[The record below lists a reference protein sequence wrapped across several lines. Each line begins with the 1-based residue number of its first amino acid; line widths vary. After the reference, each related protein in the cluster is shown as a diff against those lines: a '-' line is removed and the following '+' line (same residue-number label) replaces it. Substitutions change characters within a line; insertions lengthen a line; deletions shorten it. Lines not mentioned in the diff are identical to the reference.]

1 MISLGQ
7 LMQQYVDTRK
17 LNTLEGI
24 HQTEIPGVL
33 FYRSSKGNSR
43 QPFVYQSGIVILG
56 QGHKN
61 IHIGS
66 TPVAY
71 GPEDYLVVGV
81 PMPLECEAL
90 PEEGKPMLGLTVN
103 IDSAMLHKLVT
114 RLEQLQYS
122 HENRHTNNH
131 HADTPHAKSTPS
143 NACGLKSVKMNP
155 CMLDT
160 CKRIMVALCD
170 DIEAQVIGL
179 SLLEELV
186 YRALTSEEGHVL
198 FDLAHHEGP
207 YARVAKALN
216 KVHQTY
222 HEPLTV
228 QSLAE
233 EANMSVSAFHQAF
246 RNVTLESPLQ
256 YIKKVRLNKAKE
268 LIQSEGKRISDAAR
282 LVGYSSSSQFS
293 REYKRHFNET
303 PKSAR
308 H

>member
-1 MISLGQ
+1 
-7 LMQQYVDTRK
+7 
-17 LNTLEGI
+17 
-24 HQTEIPGVL
+24 
-33 FYRSSKGNSR
+33 
-43 QPFVYQSGIVILG
+43 
-56 QGHKN
+56 
-61 IHIGS
+61 
-66 TPVAY
+66 
-71 GPEDYLVVGV
+71 
-81 PMPLECEAL
+81 
-90 PEEGKPMLGLTVN
+90 MLGLTVN

-114 RLEQLQYS
+114 RLEQLQY
-122 HENRHTNNH
+122 NPDKNH
-131 HADTPHAKSTPS
+131 HPKTKQP

-160 CKRIMVALCD
+160 CKRMMVALCD
-170 DIEAQVIGL
+170 DIEAKIIGL

-186 YRALTSEEGHVL
+186 FRALTSEEGHVL

-222 HEPLTV
+222 HEALTV

>member
-1 MISLGQ
+1 MTSLGQ
-7 LMQQYVDTRK
+7 LMQQYADARK
-17 LNTLEGI
+17 LNALEGI

-71 GPEDYLVVGV
+71 GPDDYLVVGV

-122 HENRHTNNH
+122 HERSH
-131 HADTPHAKSTPS
+131 HIKSCQS
-143 NACGLKSVKMNP
+143 NACGLKSVQMNP

-160 CKRIMVALCD
+160 CKRMMVALCD
-170 DIEAQVIGL
+170 DIEAKVIGL

-186 YRALTSEEGHVL
+186 FRALTSKEGHVL

-222 HEPLTV
+222 HETLTV

-268 LIQSEGKRISDAAR
+268 LIQREGKRISDAAR